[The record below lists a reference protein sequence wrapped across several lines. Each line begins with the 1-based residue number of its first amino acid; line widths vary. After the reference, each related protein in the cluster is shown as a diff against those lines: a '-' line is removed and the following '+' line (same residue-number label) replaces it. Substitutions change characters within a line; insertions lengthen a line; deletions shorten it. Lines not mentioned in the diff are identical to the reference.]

1 MKDTPEPFGCCCLCL
16 GEKVIC
22 LETWGGSVLHQT
34 AEGHWVT
41 VWVASVEAQRG
52 TVRPRKALR
61 LLLEG
66 QGQTLQAL
74 GTRAGLGSLLIPKM
88 FWSPALPDS
97 VQSHP

>member
-1 MKDTPEPFGCCCLCL
+1 MSSAQCSPLFWGVVPIF
-16 GEKVIC
+16 
-22 LETWGGSVLHQT
+22 WGGSVLHQT

-41 VWVASVEAQRG
+41 VWVASVEARRG

-88 FWSPALPDS
+88 FWSPALSDS
-97 VQSHP
+97 VQSHPQSLLT